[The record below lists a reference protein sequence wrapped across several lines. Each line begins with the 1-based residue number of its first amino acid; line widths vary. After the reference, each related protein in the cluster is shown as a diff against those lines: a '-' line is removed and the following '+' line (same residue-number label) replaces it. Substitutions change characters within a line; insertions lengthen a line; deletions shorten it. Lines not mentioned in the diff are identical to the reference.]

1 MFVTFDREAEVTS
14 SHLTIE
20 PLTLLTRVGG
30 IIGVGKEFLWII
42 ITLFTYLA
50 TFSSQ
55 ITRVIKVG

>member
-1 MFVTFDREAEVTS
+1 MTFDREVEVSS

-30 IIGVGKEFLWII
+30 IIGVGKEFLWVI
-42 ITLFTYLA
+42 ITLLTYLA

-55 ITRVIKVG
+55 FAKLIKVK